1 MDIEKNS
8 LNPNGLLDSLRKT
21 LNLLIRGVLYLADS
35 FLLLTKHESKMPRS
49 VLIIRMDA
57 IGDFILW
64 LDSAQHFKKIYP
76 DKKIILLGNHSWTNL
91 AKKLPFWDEVWEMDR
106 LKFIRNPAYRFLLLR
121 KVRKT
126 GFEVVIQSVYSR
138 EFLYGDAIVRI
149 SGAQEKIGSAGNCS
163 NIHAIEKKIG
173 DRFYTRLIPT
183 IPQPIMEL
191 KRNAEFMC
199 GLGINIKAGLPDL
212 MPVLKGVENPLHHV
226 SGYYVLFPGAGRRI
240 KQWPVA
246 RFAALSDKIYRQ
258 CPLTAVVCGSPDE
271 HDLAESLIPRHE
283 TPLIN
288 MTGKTD
294 LIELVAIIQGAS
306 FLVGNDTSA
315 IHLAAAVSTPAL
327 CILGGGH
334 YGRFM
339 PYDVEPE
346 DKRPLP
352 IPVIHKMDCFE
363 CNFRCRYPYP
373 KNGPVPCIQKISVD
387 DVLATLQPLIKTLN
401 ESI

>member
-8 LNPNGLLDSLRKT
+8 LKPRRLLDSLKKI
-21 LNLLIRGVLYLADS
+21 LNLVIKAVLYLADS
-35 FLLLTKHESKMPRS
+35 LLLLTKHEIKMPGS
-49 VLIIRMDA
+49 VLIIRIDA

-64 LDSAQHFKKIYP
+64 LDSAQHFKRIYP
-76 DKKIILLGNHSWTNL
+76 DKNIILLGNHSWADL
-91 AKKLPFWDEVWEMDR
+91 ANRLPFWDEVWELDR
-106 LKFIRNPAYRFLLLR
+106 HKFSRNPRYRFLLLK
-121 KVRKT
+121 KVRKA
-126 GFEVVIQSVYSR
+126 GFEVVIQPVCSR
-138 EFLYGDAIVRI
+138 EFPYGDAVVRI
-149 SGAQEKIGSAGNCS
+149 SGAQEKIGSAGDYS
-163 NIHAIEKKIG
+163 NIHAIEKRMG
-173 DRFYTRLIPT
+173 DHFYTRLIPT
-183 IPQPIMEL
+183 NPQPLMEL

-199 GLGINIKAGLPDL
+199 GLGINVKAGLPDL
-212 MPVLKGVENPLHHV
+212 MPVLKGVKNPLHHV

-240 KQWPVA
+240 KQWPIS
-246 RFAALSDKIYRQ
+246 RFAVLSDKIYRQ
-258 CPLTAVVCGSPDE
+258 CALTAVICGSPDE
-271 HDLAESLIPRHE
+271 QDLAESLIPQRE
-283 TPLIN
+283 TPFIN
-288 MTGKTD
+288 MTGKTN
-294 LIELVAIIQGAS
+294 LIGLAAIIQGAS

-352 IPVIHKMDCFE
+352 IPVIHKMDCFG

-387 DVLATLQPLIKTLN
+387 DVLAALQPLIKTLN